1 VSPPSSD
8 RPDASVSRLA
18 HELKTPL
25 AVITGF
31 AELLA
36 MRDDERT
43 RVEASARITDASR
56 QLSSVLDDLLGG
68 IAADTGDLG
77 QRLVDALEAERGRR
91 EEQASP

>member
-8 RPDASVSRLA
+8 QPDPSLSRLA

-43 RVEASARITDASR
+43 RREASARITDASR
-56 QLSSVLDDLLGG
+56 QLSSVLDDLLAG

-77 QRLVDALEAERGRR
+77 QRLVDALEAERRRR